1 MTKVY
6 LIENGVEKHIHTV
19 EDDLHGIDDTIEAK
33 AFAKGYIKAMKN
45 CLDVFIIL
53 DRSENVLG
61 PDFHYNVF
69 VDGRTGDNLKVKTQW
84 VDSTP
89 LDRLHEMDESL
100 GLV

>member
-19 EDDLHGIDDTIEAK
+19 DGDPMGIIDTIEAK
-33 AFAKGYIKAMKN
+33 SFAKGYIKAMKN
-45 CLDVFIIL
+45 CRDVFFTL
-53 DRSENVLG
+53 DRSESGLG
-61 PDFHYNVF
+61 PDIHYNVY
-69 VDGRTGDNLKVKTQW
+69 VDGRTGDNLRVKTQW

>member
-19 EDDLHGIDDTIEAK
+19 EDDPQGIEDIIEAK
-33 AFAKGYIKAMKN
+33 SFAKGYIKAIKN
-45 CLDVFIIL
+45 CRDVFITL
-53 DRSENVLG
+53 DRSESVLG
-61 PDFHYNVF
+61 PDFHYNVY
-69 VDGRTGDNLKVKTQW
+69 VDGMTGDNLKVKTQW

-100 GLV
+100 GLL

>member
-33 AFAKGYIKAMKN
+33 AFAKGYIKAIKN
-45 CLDVFIIL
+45 CRDVFL
-53 DRSENVLG
+53 TFDRSESLQG